1 MLVGRSR
8 VCINPTKGQR
18 RRRLPMV
25 AIILVLRGRM
35 CRGMA
40 QVHMGRASRL
50 MAMANHAKPRQGGG
64 DHEATGDEGY
74 KPMMLS
80 MGIDHMSQT
89 DSGGP
94 GDERIMIVI

>member
-18 RRRLPMV
+18 MRRLPIV
-25 AIILVLRGRM
+25 AIILVFRGRV
-35 CRGMA
+35 CHGMA

-50 MAMANHAKPRQGGG
+50 MVMANSAKSRQGGG
-64 DHEATGDEGY
+64 DQEATGDEGC

-89 DSGGP
+89 DNGDP

>member
-18 RRRLPMV
+18 MRRLPIV
-25 AIILVLRGRM
+25 AIILVFRGRV
-35 CRGMA
+35 CHGMA

-50 MAMANHAKPRQGGG
+50 MAMANSAKSRQGGG
-64 DHEATGDEGY
+64 DQEATGDEGC

-89 DSGGP
+89 DNGDP